1 MKLLNLINIQATSIL
16 EAFVCVC
23 VCAFFSTQSDALV
36 AGAVLQQ
43 KKSSLQFCC
52 GSAKETLSVEAQ
64 RGNFIL

>member
-1 MKLLNLINIQATSIL
+1 M
-16 EAFVCVC
+16 CVC
-23 VCAFFSTQSDALV
+23 VFFSTQSDALV